1 MAILKSQFT
10 LRLNLNDHA
19 KIRKIAESENRSLT
33 NMIET
38 LVKREI
44 QRYEDENGEIV
55 LTDEDISLE

>member
-1 MAILKSQFT
+1 MAVLKSQFT

-19 KIRKIAESENRSLT
+19 KIRMIAESENRSLT

-38 LVKREI
+38 LMKREI
-44 QRYEDENGEIV
+44 QRFEDENGEII

>member
-44 QRYEDENGEIV
+44 QRYEDENGEII